1 MKQMKKLASLL
12 LALVMTLALSVSAL
26 AAGETGSITIQNPI
40 TGETYKAY
48 LMFELESYNTTD
60 KAYSYKITED
70 WREFVTTGF
79 GKDYFT
85 IDTQDYVTQKT
96 GEGAGMDIAAL
107 AKAALEY
114 AQAKKLTPAAT
125 LDKDNNF
132 TASDLTL
139 GYYLID
145 SSLGALCGLT
155 TTQPSATIAE
165 KNQEPT
171 VDKEV
176 KEGTEWGEE
185 NDASIGDTVEFRTTI
200 HAKAGAKGYILHD
213 TMTAGLTLNQGSIT
227 V

>member
-1 MKQMKKLASLL
+1 MALRKTQEGGADIRLRVDPVPSTQKMTKKKRGIAKMKQMKKLASLL

-60 KAYSYKITED
+60 KAYSYKITKD
-70 WREFVTTGF
+70 WREFVETGF

-85 IDTQDYVTQKT
+85 IDTQGYVTMK
-96 GEGAGMDIAAL
+96 EGVNVADNSAEAAAL
-107 AKAALEY
+107 AKAALAY
-114 AQAKKLTPAAT
+114 AAEKKLTPAAT
-125 LDKDNNF
+125 LPANGSY
-132 TASDLTL
+132 TATGLTL

-165 KNQEPT
+165 KNQEPCRF
-171 VDKEV
+171 V
-176 KEGTEWGEE
+176 KH
-185 NDASIGDTVEFRTTI
+185 IG
-200 HAKAGAKGYILHD
+200 
-213 TMTAGLTLNQGSIT
+213 Q
-227 V
+227 